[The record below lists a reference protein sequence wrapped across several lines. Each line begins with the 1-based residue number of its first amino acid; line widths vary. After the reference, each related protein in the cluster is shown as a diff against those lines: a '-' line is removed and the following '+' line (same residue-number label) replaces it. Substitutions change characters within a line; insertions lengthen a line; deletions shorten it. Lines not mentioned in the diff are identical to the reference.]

1 MSIAK
6 RIHLAFLSAIFLTFT
21 SCLSNSTAIVPSAA
35 PNIEAGIHIEKN
47 VTVPMR
53 DGVRLMANV
62 YRPAEKGKFP
72 VLIFRTPY
80 SKDEGD
86 PNNESTFLNAVKR
99 GYAVVIQDIRGRFN
113 SDGVFD
119 PYKNEGKDGFDTIE
133 WAAVQPWSDGNIG
146 TFGLS
151 YPGAVQWLAAV
162 ENPPHL
168 KAMVPAMCFSTLRQ
182 FIYFGGV
189 FELDWTQWCYWYMS
203 PDARVKKNLKGPKT
217 WEDAEAEYKRIGVDT
232 IEGHLPTLDMPYLKD
247 TAPYYYEWIK
257 HQPYESY
264 WDFGD
269 LHDKYGKVKVAVLNL
284 SGWHDEAYGAEGAT
298 TNFLGLLKAR
308 KGEKDQKTKLIIGPW
323 RHGVGNTK
331 KTYAGNMDFGPSAKI
346 DYDKIVLDWLDF
358 HVRGIKNDV
367 ANWKPVKVFV
377 MGDNKWIES
386 DEWPLKNTKY
396 TPMYLCRD
404 KDGKSALRPEPIAG
418 MEKSSFVADPE
429 NPVKDKYGTSM
440 GAFDVS
446 YISERPDVL
455 TFNTEVLDK
464 DIEVVGNIGAEI
476 YLSADAPD
484 CDLFVK
490 VLDVH
495 PDGKA
500 YNIMPPGKEV
510 MRVSYRDKTPDRKL
524 LSPGQPVKLI
534 FENMRTGN
542 TFKKG
547 HVIRVCITAS
557 WYPIYA
563 RNLQTGELES
573 LSSKTRKAT
582 INIHHDGQLPSR
594 IILPVIPPK

>member
-1 MSIAK
+1 
-6 RIHLAFLSAIFLTFT
+6 
-21 SCLSNSTAIVPSAA
+21 
-35 PNIEAGIHIEKN
+35 
-47 VTVPMR
+47 
-53 DGVRLMANV
+53 
-62 YRPAEKGKFP
+62 
-72 VLIFRTPY
+72 
-80 SKDEGD
+80 
-86 PNNESTFLNAVKR
+86 
-99 GYAVVIQDIRGRFN
+99 
-113 SDGVFD
+113 
-119 PYKNEGKDGFDTIE
+119 
-133 WAAVQPWSDGNIG
+133 
-146 TFGLS
+146 
-151 YPGAVQWLAAV
+151 
-162 ENPPHL
+162 
-168 KAMVPAMCFSTLRQ
+168 
-182 FIYFGGV
+182 
-189 FELDWTQWCYWYMS
+189 
-203 PDARVKKNLKGPKT
+203 
-217 WEDAEAEYKRIGVDT
+217 
-232 IEGHLPTLDMPYLKD
+232 
-247 TAPYYYEWIK
+247 
-257 HQPYESY
+257 
-264 WDFGD
+264 
-269 LHDKYGKVKVAVLNL
+269 
-284 SGWHDEAYGAEGAT
+284 
-298 TNFLGLLKAR
+298 
-308 KGEKDQKTKLIIGPW
+308 
-323 RHGVGNTK
+323 
-331 KTYAGNMDFGPSAKI
+331 
-346 DYDKIVLDWLDF
+346 LDWLDF

-367 ANWKPVKVFV
+367 ADWKPVKVFV
-377 MGDNKWIES
+377 MGDNKWIEA

-404 KDGKSALRPEPIAG
+404 KNGKSSLRPEPVSG
-418 MEKSSFVADPE
+418 LEKSSFVADPE

-524 LSPGQPVKLI
+524 LSPGQAVKLN

-547 HVIRVCITAS
+547 HAIRVCITAS

-573 LSSKTRKAT
+573 LSSKTQKAT
-582 INIHHDGQLPSR
+582 INIHHDGQFPSR
-594 IILPVIPPK
+594 IILPVIPSK

>member
-1 MSIAK
+1 M
-6 RIHLAFLSAIFLTFT
+6 LSDL
-21 SCLSNSTAIVPSAA
+21 
-35 PNIEAGIHIEKN
+35 
-47 VTVPMR
+47 
-53 DGVRLMANV
+53 
-62 YRPAEKGKFP
+62 
-72 VLIFRTPY
+72 
-80 SKDEGD
+80 
-86 PNNESTFLNAVKR
+86 
-99 GYAVVIQDIRGRFN
+99 
-113 SDGVFD
+113 
-119 PYKNEGKDGFDTIE
+119 
-133 WAAVQPWSDGNIG
+133 
-146 TFGLS
+146 
-151 YPGAVQWLAAV
+151 
-162 ENPPHL
+162 L

-203 PDARVKKNLKGPKT
+203 PDSRVKKNLPGPKT

-257 HQPYESY
+257 HQPYEPY

-269 LHDKYGKVKVAVLNL
+269 LHNKYGKVKVAVLNL

-367 ANWKPVKVFV
+367 ADWKPVKVFV
-377 MGDNKWIES
+377 MGDNKWIEA

-404 KDGKSALRPEPIAG
+404 KNGKSSLRPEPVSG
-418 MEKSSFVADPE
+418 LEKSSFVADPE

-524 LSPGQPVKLI
+524 LSPGQAVKLN

-547 HVIRVCITAS
+547 HAIRVCITAS

-573 LSSKTRKAT
+573 LSSKTQKAT
-582 INIHHDGQLPSR
+582 INIHHDGQFPSR
-594 IILPVIPPK
+594 IILPVIPSK